1 MLRGRLRGAVIG
13 ELKAATGDESAAFDV
28 DECVTH
34 WLRSN
39 GAQLHNTAAVLGGI
53 ASQVW
58 RCGVVCLCLSVRRHG
73 DAGNDQDHHAA
84 VCADRQCAHLER
96 NQVAPVDVQRLTQH
110 N

>member
-13 ELKAATGDESAAFDV
+13 ELKTATGDESAAFDV

-58 RCGVVCLCLSVRRHG
+58 RCGVVCQCLR
-73 DAGNDQDHHAA
+73 A
-84 VCADRQCAHLER
+84 CADT
-96 NQVAPVDVQRLTQH
+96 APQEMIKIITQQYVPIDNALIWNGIKSRLSTFSV
-110 N
+110 